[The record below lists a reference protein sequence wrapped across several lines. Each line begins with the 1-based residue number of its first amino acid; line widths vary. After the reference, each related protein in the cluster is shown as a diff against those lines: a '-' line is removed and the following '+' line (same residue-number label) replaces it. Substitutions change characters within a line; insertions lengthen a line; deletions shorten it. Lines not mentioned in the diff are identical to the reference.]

1 MFGNLNPSDRA
12 GIAAVINPAQVAPG
26 TVTTPW
32 VDARTFFALLA
43 IISTGVLGAGATI
56 DAIVE
61 QATSDAGAG
70 AKAVAGSAIGQIAK
84 ATGDNKQVA
93 INVRPEDLDK
103 NGGFKFVRLSITVGG
118 AASFLSAMLV
128 GFDPRYGAAGANQ
141 STTVAQTVR

>member
-56 DAIVE
+56 DATVE

-70 AKAVAGSAIGQIAK
+70 AKAVPGSAIGQIAK

-118 AASFLSAMLV
+118 AASFLSALLV

>member
-84 ATGDNKQVA
+84 ATGDNKQMA

-103 NGGFKFVRLSITVGG
+103 NGGFKFVRLSINVGG
-118 AASFLSAMLV
+118 AASFLSALLV

>member
-118 AASFLSAMLV
+118 AASFLSALLV

>member
-118 AASFLSAMLV
+118 AASFLSALLV
-128 GFDPRYGAAGANQ
+128 GFDPRYGAAGSNQ
-141 STTVAQTVR
+141 SNTVAQTVR

>member
-103 NGGFKFVRLSITVGG
+103 NGGFKFVRLSINVGG
-118 AASFLSAMLV
+118 AASFLSALLV